1 MTYLNEQNDL
11 FGFSSKECPKTEGI
25 KYAGS
30 KRKII
35 PQILALAKKTGA
47 KTVLDGFSGS
57 TRVSQAFAF
66 AGYDVVS
73 SDKAVW
79 SETFGQCY
87 LTARKPRPYYDDLIA
102 HLNACRSIDGW
113 FSDHYGGI
121 ATDDIS
127 EKQRKMPWQIHN
139 TRKLDGVREE
149 IENLDLST
157 DDKSVALTSL
167 ILGMDRVDSTIGHY
181 SSYLREW
188 SSRSFN
194 QMTMTV
200 PSIVYGE
207 GSHKVRRGDIFDSIK
222 EHNIDLAYLDPPYGS
237 NNEKMPPSRVRY
249 SAYYHIWTTICLND
263 QPKLFGKVNRR
274 DDTRDDAD
282 PSVFEEYRR
291 NPEGSFIA
299 VEAIKR
305 LLRETPASYIILSYS
320 SGGRATAEELYESM
334 NEAGKLLEVVEIDH
348 KENVMAN
355 MTWTGDWL
363 RDAQTPNREFLF
375 LLRKA

>member
-1 MTYLNEQNDL
+1 MTPLNEQHDL
-11 FGFSSKECPKTEGI
+11 FGLPAVQCPKTEGI

-30 KRKII
+30 KRKLL
-35 PQILALAKKTGA
+35 PQILSLAKKTGA
-47 KTVLDGFSGS
+47 KTVLDGFAGS
-57 TRVSQAFAF
+57 TRVSQAFAL

-87 LTARKPRPYYDDLIA
+87 LAARKHKAYYDELIA

-113 FSDHYGGI
+113 FSEHYGGV
-121 ATDDIS
+121 ATDGAG
-127 EKQRKMPWQIHN
+127 EKQRKMPWQLHN

-149 IENLDLST
+149 IDNLNLSME
-157 DDKSVALTSL
+157 DKSVAITSL
-167 ILGMDRVDSTIGHY
+167 ILGMDRVDSTIGHF

-188 SSRSFN
+188 SPRSFN
-194 QMTMTV
+194 KLIMSV
-200 PSIVYGE
+200 PGIVYGE
-207 GSHKVRRGDIFDSIK
+207 GNHSVRRGDIFDIVK
-222 EHNIDLAYLDPPYGS
+222 DHKVDLAYLDPPYGS

-249 SAYYHIWTTICLND
+249 SAYYHVWTSICLND

-291 NPEGSFIA
+291 NPEGHFIA

-305 LLRETPASYIILSYS
+305 LIRETSARYIMLSYS
-320 SGGRATAEELYESM
+320 SGGRATAEELCEAM
-334 NEAGKLLEVVEIDH
+334 NDAGEILEVVERDH

-355 MTWTGDWL
+355 MTWTSDWL
-363 RDAQTPNREFLF
+363 RDAQTPNREFIF